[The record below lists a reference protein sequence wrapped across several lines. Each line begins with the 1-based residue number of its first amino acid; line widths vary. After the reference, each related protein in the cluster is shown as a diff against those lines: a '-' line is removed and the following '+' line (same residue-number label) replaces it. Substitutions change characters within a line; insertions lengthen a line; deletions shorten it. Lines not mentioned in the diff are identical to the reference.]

1 MISELFSD
9 TSTRIFVIL
18 ILTIFT
24 FAFFLNKEGKRKRF
38 VEYAPT
44 LMTSLGILGTFFG
57 VAMGLLKFDTGNI
70 DLSIIHLLSGLKTG
84 FVASIFGITATIIFN
99 AQSAWRSKDNHEEE
113 DTKQNKIYH
122 SIIEQTAFLKEIKI
136 GLLDPNEGSLS
147 AEIKQLRTELNVH
160 HREFDAALWKKF
172 DEFSLNISQV
182 AGERIIDG
190 LRSVVH
196 DFNNNLFEQFGENFK
211 ALDASVKKLVDWQ
224 DNYKSQLEVLD
235 TQFKSST
242 LAIIDIAKTLDN
254 IQERCHSIPQTMEAF
269 RSLMDNNE
277 NQLHELENNLE
288 SFVLMRDQAIMAVP
302 LLIEGVES
310 VSSIMLSSADNLQM
324 LLEQAGQRILSN
336 AERINLSAENN
347 IEQIN
352 QSIQSGMD
360 SLDQMSLQLF
370 KMSDS
375 INSNLEKGAQQV
387 SDEMLNGMRNMRAVM
402 ETAAHKLGEEFT
414 ASNDKVR
421 LSIVHN
427 VQQLSDSLSSTNQK
441 MMSSMEN
448 GYRDFN
454 SMAGKSIIAFND
466 IITQQRQKFETVTEQ
481 EITRELEVMGKA
493 LLQISQGFVNN
504 YEQLIKNY
512 EERMSQLESG
522 LASTGTWHE

>member
-1 MISELFSD
+1 MISELFND

-18 ILTIFT
+18 ILTVFICAIF
-24 FAFFLNKEGKRKRF
+24 LDKGSKRKRF

-57 VAMGLLKFDTGNI
+57 VAIGLLKFDTSNI
-70 DLSIIHLLSGLKTG
+70 DMSIIHLLSGLKTG

-99 AQSAWRSKDNHEEE
+99 AQSAWRFKDNQDEE
-113 DTKQNKIYH
+113 DTKQNEIYH
-122 SIIEQTAFLKEIKI
+122 SIIQQTELLKEIKN
-136 GLLDPNEGSLS
+136 GLLDPAEGSLL
-147 AEIKQLRTELNVH
+147 AEMKQFRADINVH
-160 HREFDAALWKKF
+160 NSEFDSALWKKF
-172 DEFSLNISQV
+172 DEFSLNVSQA

-190 LRSVVH
+190 LRSVVQ

-211 ALDASVKKLVDWQ
+211 ALDTSVKKLVDWQ
-224 DNYKSQLEVLD
+224 KTYKSQLEILDSQFNNSTRAITDIATTLD
-235 TQFKSST
+235 T
-242 LAIIDIAKTLDN
+242 
-254 IQERCHSIPQTMEAF
+254 IQARCTSIPQTMEAF
-269 RSLMDNNE
+269 KSLMQHNE
-277 NQLHELENNLE
+277 NQLHELEHNLE
-288 SFVLMRDQAIMAVP
+288 AFVLMRDQAIMAVP
-302 LLIEGVES
+302 VLKEGVES

-352 QSIQSGMD
+352 QSVQSGMD

-375 INSNLEKGAQQV
+375 INNNLEKGAQKV
-387 SDEMLNGMRNMRAVM
+387 SDEMLNGMRNMRAIM
-402 ETAAHKLGEEFT
+402 ETAAHKLGEEFAT
-414 ASNDKVR
+414 SNDKVR
-421 LSIVHN
+421 ASIALN
-427 VQQLSDSLSSTNQK
+427 VQQLSDSLSSTNKQ

-448 GYRDFN
+448 GYHDFN
-454 SMAGKSIIAFND
+454 SMAGKSITAFND

-493 LLQISQGFVNN
+493 LLQISQGFVKN
-504 YEQLIKNY
+504 YEQLIMNY
-512 EERMSQLESG
+512 EERMKQLEFG
-522 LASTGTWHE
+522 VAPAGTLA

>member
-18 ILTIFT
+18 IITVFIWAICLD
-24 FAFFLNKEGKRKRF
+24 KGGKRKRF

-70 DLSIIHLLSGLKTG
+70 DRSIIYLLSGLKTG

-99 AQSAWRSKDNHEEE
+99 AQSAWRFKDNHDEE
-113 DTKQNKIYH
+113 DTKQNEIYH
-122 SIIEQTAFLKEIKI
+122 SIIQQTELLRKIKT
-136 GLLDPNEGSLS
+136 GLLDPADDSISG
-147 AEIKQLRTELNVH
+147 EIKQLRVDLNIH
-160 HREFDAALWKKF
+160 HREFDTALWKKF
-172 DEFSLNISQV
+172 DEFSLNVSES
-182 AGERIIDG
+182 AGEKIIDG

-211 ALDASVKKLVDWQ
+211 ALDASVKKLVEWQ
-224 DNYKSQLEVLD
+224 ETYKTQLEILD
-235 TQFKSST
+235 SQFNNST
-242 LAIIDIAKTLDN
+242 LAITDIATKLDS
-254 IQERCHSIPQTMEAF
+254 IQARCASIPQTMEAF
-269 RSLMDNNE
+269 QSLMLHNE
-277 NQLHELENNLE
+277 NQLRDLENNLE
-288 SFVLMRDQAIMAVP
+288 AFVLMRDQAIMAVP
-302 LLIEGVES
+302 VLREGVES

-352 QSIQSGMD
+352 QSVQSGMA
-360 SLDQMSLQLF
+360 SLDQMSMQLF
-370 KMSDS
+370 KMSDN
-375 INSNLEKGAQQV
+375 INSNLEKGAQKV

-402 ETAAHKLGEEFT
+402 ETATHKLSEEFT

-421 LSIVHN
+421 ASIALN
-427 VQQLSDSLSSTNQK
+427 VQQLSDSLSSTNKQ

-448 GYRDFN
+448 GYQNFN
-454 SMAGKSIIAFND
+454 SMAGKSITAFND
-466 IITQQRQKFETVTEQ
+466 TITQQRQKIEIITEQ
-481 EITRELEVMGKA
+481 EITRELELMGKA

-504 YEQLIKNY
+504 YDQLIKNY
-512 EERMSQLESG
+512 EEKMTQFESK
-522 LASTGTWHE
+522 LAPAETLA